1 MGKSIQSTLLG
12 ATPLSAGGAVGAAM
26 IMALSIAPAHALAQ
40 QAAAPASSDAPPEV
54 VVTANRRSQNIEN
67 VPYSLSVISPK
78 QLSEAGVTDL
88 ASLAMEVP
96 GLSLYDYGARISGA
110 VSPIIRGI
118 NATGDPTRAFRTFE
132 QSPVGTYIGNSPI
145 EGYVQLDDVKQVEV
159 LRGPQGTLYGAGA
172 LGGALRILP
181 NDPQLGAYHAMLEV
195 SGGDVGHA
203 DQPSYSL
210 DGVINIP
217 IGDTAAFRVSTKY
230 AYDPGFIDVHGIMET
245 KGSGLTAQP
254 ILANPGDPLTS
265 SGIYTSKND
274 WNYQKS
280 LTSRA
285 SVLWEP
291 TDRFRFELAYLHATV
306 NGDGGPTVNPD
317 FPGGASPIDPNET
330 LPAGGKYQEY
340 SQIDQPF
347 SRTTDLVSFDPS
359 YDAGFAT
366 LSATTTYQKTSGST
380 LEDNTYDLAGIGGGG
395 YLPYYAGVP
404 TNPRFIYDQLFT
416 DHETTFAQ
424 EVRLVSKAGPKNLFD
439 YVLGAYYEHQ
449 ERTGAWTIAI
459 PGSPEYAA
467 AQGCTTAASGCQ
479 ILATANDVNFQQIDT
494 QHFTDASVFGE
505 ITWHVIPHGQITF
518 GGRHFSQG
526 FTDAQSYDDYT
537 FPTFLPATPHKSPAS
552 RNTFKVDASYE
563 YTTGQ
568 NVYALWSQG
577 FRRGGANSVPLAGP
591 FQESPK
597 LSSYAPDSTNNYEAG
612 LKGRLPNGLSYAADI
627 FYIDWDKPQISSSL
641 PSGNLAVYNANTAVS
656 KGFEIES
663 SGPLPFK
670 GFAYNVSAAYADAK
684 LTSSFSLPA
693 NIGGVITP
701 GGISGF
707 AGQQL
712 PGSPKSS
719 LSANIEY
726 NRMLAPDYDMTISL
740 NGTNRSP
747 ITLGLASSLGTTSV
761 EKSTNYAIMNASAVI
776 RHKAWRMTAY
786 VTNLLDKQEYLAP
799 PTQLNQV
806 DNLTNDY
813 VVNRPREVGL
823 RVAYSY

>member
-1 MGKSIQSTLLG
+1 MSKSIQSTLCG
-12 ATPLSAGGAVGAAM
+12 TTSLSAGGAVGAAM
-26 IMALSIAPAHALAQ
+26 IVALCATPQYARAQ
-40 QAAAPASSDAPPEV
+40 QAQTAADAAPEI

-78 QLSEAGVTDL
+78 QLSEAGVTDI
-88 ASLAMEVP
+88 ASLAMQVP
-96 GLSLYDYGARISGA
+96 GLSLYDYGARIAGA

-145 EGYVQLDDVKQVEV
+145 EGYVQLDDVRQVEV

-203 DQPSYSL
+203 DQPSYSI

-245 KGSGLTAQP
+245 TGSGVTAQP
-254 ILANPGDPLTS
+254 VLANPADPVNS
-265 SGIYTSKND
+265 SGVYTSKND

-291 TDRFRFELAYLHATV
+291 IDPLRLELAYLHANV

-340 SQIDQPF
+340 SRIDQPF

-366 LSATTTYQKTSGST
+366 LSATTTYQKTNGST
-380 LEDNTYDLAGIGGGG
+380 LEDDTYDLAGVGGGA

-404 TNPRFIYDQLFT
+404 TNPRFIYDQQFS

-439 YVLGAYYEHQ
+439 YVVGAYYEHQ

-459 PGSPEYAA
+459 PGTPERVA
-467 AQGCTTAASGCQ
+467 AQGCTTPASGCQ
-479 ILATANDVNFQQIDT
+479 ILATASDVNFQQIDT
-494 QHFTDASVFGE
+494 QKFTDASVFGE
-505 ITWHVIPHGQITF
+505 LTWHVIPHGQITF

-537 FPTFLPATPHKSPAS
+537 FPTHLPATPHKSPAS
-552 RNTFKVDASYE
+552 KNTFKVDASYE
-563 YTTGQ
+563 YMTGQ

-577 FRRGGANSVPLAGP
+577 FRRGGANSVPLVGI

-597 LSSYAPDSTNNYEAG
+597 LATYAPDSTNNYEVG
-612 LKGRLPNGLSYAADI
+612 VKGRFLDGLSYAADV

-656 KGFEIES
+656 KGIEVES
-663 SGPLPFK
+663 SGPLPIK
-670 GFAYNVSAAYADAK
+670 GFAYNISAAYTDAK

-693 NIGGVITP
+693 NNGAGVIVP
-701 GGISGF
+701 GLVSGA

-719 LSANIEY
+719 VSANIEY
-726 NRMLAPDYDMTISL
+726 SRMLMPDYDMTISL

-747 ITLGLASSLGTTSV
+747 ITLGLANSLGTTTV
-761 EKSTNYAIMNASAVI
+761 QKSTNYAILNASAVI
-776 RHKAWRMTAY
+776 RHKSWRVTAY

-799 PTQLNQV
+799 PTQLNQL

-823 RVAYSY
+823 RLAYSY